1 MDEFKPNGASK
12 LKNALRWLAAYVRYH
27 CLRAAAAAAD
37 DDDDDDAAAADDDA
51 AAAADDDDDTESAYL
66 PTEVH
71 LLSHRRSA
79 PCMRPACT
87 LPSAD
92 KALCRGSSRATLSS
106 CPSRMSRAT
115 PA

>member
-37 DDDDDDAAAADDDA
+37 DDDDDDDA
-51 AAAADDDDDTESAYL
+51 AADDDTESAYL

>member
-1 MDEFKPNGASK
+1 MDEFKHNAASK

-37 DDDDDDAAAADDDA
+37 DDDDDDDDA
-51 AAAADDDDDTESAYL
+51 AAADDDDTESAYL

>member
-27 CLRAAAAAAD
+27 CLRAAAAAAAD
-37 DDDDDDAAAADDDA
+37 DDDDDDAAAAA
-51 AAAADDDDDTESAYL
+51 DDDDTESAYL

>member
-37 DDDDDDAAAADDDA
+37 DDDDDDDA
-51 AAAADDDDDTESAYL
+51 AAAADDDDTESAYL